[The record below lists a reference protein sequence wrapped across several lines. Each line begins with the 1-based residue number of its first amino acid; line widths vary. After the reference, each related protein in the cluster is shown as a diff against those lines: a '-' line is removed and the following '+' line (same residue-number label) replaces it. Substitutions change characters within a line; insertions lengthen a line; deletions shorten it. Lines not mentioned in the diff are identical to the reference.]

1 MSIAHLKICE
11 ITIMM
16 IYIWPI
22 HHKLEGLSP
31 KPELTGSLFNKDAPV
46 YAFNFF
52 KYCVPQHFVDS
63 FCVQSPAYLTMRT
76 LLRCLVFWTII
87 DSSYNRNSRNQKQ
100 KPTKDPDKPGD
111 ISILRM
117 INE

>member
-1 MSIAHLKICE
+1 MRLTSSNIVFRSISLTAFVS
-11 ITIMM
+11 
-16 IYIWPI
+16 
-22 HHKLEGLSP
+22 SP
-31 KPELTGSLFNKDAPV
+31 PE
-46 YAFNFF
+46 
-52 KYCVPQHFVDS
+52 
-63 FCVQSPAYLTMRT
+63 YLTMRT